1 MNLFQKLWKKNSGED
16 CKNIAKKRLQLV
28 LVQDRINLS
37 NSELSLLKNDL
48 IEVIEKYMAIDKK
61 AMEVSLHR
69 DGSEVAIFAN
79 IPMSKNQMRQGKAK
93 TN

>member
-48 IEVIEKYMAIDKK
+48 IEVIEKYM
-61 AMEVSLHR
+61 
-69 DGSEVAIFAN
+69 
-79 IPMSKNQMRQGKAK
+79 
-93 TN
+93 